1 MALSI
6 LKQVD
11 SQKGV
16 FNMHK
21 KHHINYIKSH
31 FSQFLLMVVACM
43 LLVTGALLWMTHQTY
58 FADRIITKELQPDV
72 NALYEFNTTLL
83 SLMNDVKEYASTNS
97 SETRQRLVTEI
108 VIKEKNIE
116 DALNQLAIQLAPDAE
131 RHAKIILLTE
141 AYQQLSIALKPLI
154 ATAPT
159 VHSTAP
165 LNLMPFYDAM
175 HDVQRALHAAQQ
187 LNAQETATIFN
198 HLEQTELSIVGIYLF
213 SMLILSGLLVFA
225 GLKTYRKVIHLL
237 GVEPRE
243 IFYIVNTLLDG
254 RYVNFQTPPQDSLLS
269 NLKRVFLMDKETTLP
284 NRLGTLQIL
293 PTLNRNH
300 DATGMMLK
308 IQGFDNLSEY
318 LGPQDTKRLL
328 RLFVERVKAIQPQAV
343 LFSRVSNSSFLI
355 VNAYR
360 LISDELTHEI
370 EALLQRVQEPYDV
383 GIRKIKIKVFMGVVK
398 YPEDTSDFRLL
409 IKYAN
414 TAAAKAEKAPNQY
427 AFFEAAYIKEI
438 QEHIETEAA
447 LSHALDDHQ
456 LELYLQPQV
465 DIHTEKVVAAEVL
478 LRWKHPLKGFI
489 SPDKFIPIAEK
500 NGQILQIGDWVLE
513 HAIALAV
520 EINQNRAEA
529 IPLSINISSHQI
541 MMETF
546 VDSVYDKLNK
556 HACMPSWI
564 KLEITESALLD
575 NSESVLRR
583 LFQIAS
589 YGISISLDDFGT
601 GYSSLSYLTR
611 YPISQIKIDR
621 TFMSDIPLHLDNTEL
636 VRAIIKLAEI
646 LHFDVVAEGI
656 ETVDQLL
663 FLQTTSCTLVQGY
676 YYFKPMPADAFKH
689 NILSKVEALA
699 S

>member
-1 MALSI
+1 M
-6 LKQVD
+6 
-11 SQKGV
+11 
-16 FNMHK
+16 
-21 KHHINYIKSH
+21 
-31 FSQFLLMVVACM
+31 
-43 LLVTGALLWMTHQTY
+43 
-58 FADRIITKELQPDV
+58 ITKELQPDV
-72 NALYEFNTTLL
+72 NALNEFNTTLL
-83 SLMNDVKEYASTNS
+83 SLMNDVKEYASS
-97 SETRQRLVTEI
+97 SNIETSQRLVTEI
-108 VIKEKNIE
+108 TIKEKNIG
-116 DALNQLAIQLAPDAE
+116 DALNQLAIQQAADPE

-141 AYQQLSIALKPLI
+141 AYQHLSIALKPLI
-154 ATAPT
+154 ASSLAQ
-159 VHSTAP
+159 HSKAP
-165 LNLMPFYDAM
+165 LNLMPFYEAV
-175 HDVQRALHAAQQ
+175 HDVQRALHTAQQ
-187 LNAQETATIFN
+187 LNAQKTASIFN
-198 HLEQTELSIVGIYLF
+198 DLEHTELTIVGIYLF
-213 SMLILSGLLVFA
+213 SMLMLSALLVFA
-225 GLKTYRKVIHLL
+225 GLKTYRKIIHLL

-254 RYVNFQTPPQDSLLS
+254 RYVNFQTASPDSLLS
-269 NLKRVFLMDKETTLP
+269 SLKRVFLMDKETTLP

-293 PTLNRNH
+293 PSLNKNN

-308 IQGFDNLSEY
+308 IHGFDNLSEY

-328 RLFVERVKAIQPQAV
+328 RLFVERVKTIQPQAV

-360 LISDELTHEI
+360 LISDERTHEI

-438 QEHIETEAA
+438 QEHIETETD
-447 LSHALDDHQ
+447 LSHAIDDDQ

-500 NGQILQIGDWVLE
+500 NGQILHIGDWVLE
-513 HAIALAV
+513 HAIAMAV
-520 EINQNRAEA
+520 DINQHRTEA

-546 VDSVYDKLNK
+546 VDSVCDKLNK
-556 HACMPSWI
+556 YACMPNWI

-656 ETVDQLL
+656 ETADQLL
-663 FLQTTSCTLVQGY
+663 FLRSTSCALVQGY
-676 YYFKPMPADAFKH
+676 YYFKPMPIESFKDK
-689 NILSKVEALA
+689 ILSNLEAL
-699 S
+699 SS